1 MLYTGLKFSIGL
13 FAYIS
18 FYEFYDEIRV
28 FIVYVYMKHKTS
40 VNNN

>member
-18 FYEFYDEIRV
+18 FYEEIRV